1 MEKLV
6 KLELLGDINLID
18 SYILDTYDIQ
28 NQNFA
33 RELRKK
39 AYDLK
44 NKLKK
49 TPTNIHLTSDRTGIE
64 LLNEGINIQ
73 KTDIDI
79 LRESNKLLETTSQ
92 ISLNTLERLY
102 DQRKQLHRTK
112 KDLEINDDNLNRAD
126 KSLKLLGRRI
136 Y

>member
-1 MEKLV
+1 MEELA

-28 NQNFA
+28 NQNLA
-33 RELRKK
+33 RELRRK

-44 NKLKK
+44 KKLEK
-49 TPTNIHLTSDRTGIE
+49 PTNIYKTSDRTGIE
-64 LLNEGINIQ
+64 LLNECIKTQ

-79 LRESNKLLETTSQ
+79 LRESNKLLETTSH
-92 ISLNTLERLY
+92 IALHTLDQLY
-102 DQRKQLHRTK
+102 DQRKQLQRVMN
-112 KDLEINDDNLNRAD
+112 DLDKNDDNLNRAD